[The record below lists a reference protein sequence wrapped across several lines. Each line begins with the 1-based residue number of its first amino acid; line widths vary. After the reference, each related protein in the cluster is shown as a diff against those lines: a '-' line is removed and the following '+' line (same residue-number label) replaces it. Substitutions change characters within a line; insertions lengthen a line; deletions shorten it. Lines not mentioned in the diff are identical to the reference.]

1 MTPSFDRFEATGL
14 TSLTPLLRGKGGGI
28 YILEFADAS
37 QYVGQAVNFVTR
49 MTTHLRGGGKH
60 HEPWRDVVAIS
71 VMNVP
76 LAELDDWERRVI
88 AGRRAAGVV
97 LRNKVFNF
105 GFLGPSALDDAVPVK
120 EQDHWA
126 TGGGDFEVGQY
137 VEAAGRPA
145 GPAPKLL
152 QAREAAALVHLDENT
167 SMSRTAM
174 VVRALALIISQVI
187 PEAPRL
193 EGDYWTLSDYPSTGG
208 GRFATLNVGGLELA
222 YFPRQSPFPDDEYG
236 PVDTVVL
243 NLPAGTIFRGPRPDL
258 GRYEFGPGEVAT
270 FPSGDP
276 CLARP
281 AHYSISDTDMI
292 EAFTLDL
299 ITLDWGI
306 TKTLRSFAI
315 DLMRAGNSRK
325 FTRYHSP
332 ELARRVYEE
341 VASRA

>member
-1 MTPSFDRFEATGL
+1 MSPSFDRFETAGL

-28 YILEFADAS
+28 YVLEFADAS

-49 MTTHLRGGGKH
+49 MTTHVRGGGKH
-60 HEPWRDVVAIS
+60 HQPWRDVVAIS

-76 LAELDDWERRVI
+76 LEELDVWERRVI
-88 AGRRAAGVV
+88 GARRAAGVV

-105 GFLGPSALDDAVPVK
+105 GFLGPSAFDDVVPVK
-120 EQDHWA
+120 EQVHWA

-137 VEAAGRPA
+137 VEAACRPA
-145 GPAPKLL
+145 GPVPKLL
-152 QAREAAALVHLDENT
+152 QSQDGAVRVHLDENT
-167 SMSRTAM
+167 SVSRAEM
-174 VVRALALIISQVI
+174 VVSALALIISQVI
-187 PEAPRL
+187 PEAHRL
-193 EGDYWTLSDYPSTGG
+193 EGDYWTLSDYPSTAG

-222 YFPRQSPFPDDEYG
+222 YFPRQSLEDEDG
-236 PVDTVVL
+236 PLDSVIL
-243 NLPAGTIFRGPRPDL
+243 NLPAGTILRGPRPNL
-258 GRYEFGPGEVAT
+258 GKDGLGPAELT
-270 FPSGDP
+270 RFPSGDP

-281 AHYSISDTDMI
+281 AHYRIADTDLI
-292 EAFTLDL
+292 QAPTLAL
-299 ITLDWGI
+299 LTQDWGI

-341 VASRA
+341 VASGG

>member
-1 MTPSFDRFEATGL
+1 MRPSFDRFETAGL

-28 YILEFADAS
+28 YVLEFADAS

-49 MTTHLRGGGKH
+49 MTTHVRGGGKH
-60 HEPWRDVVAIS
+60 HQPWRDVVAIS

-76 LAELDDWERRVI
+76 LDELDVWERRVI
-88 AGRRAAGVV
+88 AERRTAGVV

-105 GFLGPSALDDAVPVK
+105 GFLGPSAFDDVVPVK
-120 EQDHWA
+120 QQAHWA
-126 TGGGDFEVGQY
+126 TVGGDFEVGQY
-137 VEAAGRPA
+137 VEAADRPV
-145 GPAPKLL
+145 GPVPKLL
-152 QAREAAALVHLDENT
+152 QSRDGAVRFHLDENT
-167 SMSRTAM
+167 SVSRAEM
-174 VVRALALIISQVI
+174 VVSALALIISQVI

-193 EGDYWTLSDYPSTGG
+193 EGDYWTLSDYPSTAG

-243 NLPAGTIFRGPRPDL
+243 NLPAGTILRGPRPNL
-258 GRYEFGPGEVAT
+258 GQYELGPAEVASL
-270 FPSGDP
+270 PSGDP

-281 AHYSISDTDMI
+281 AHYSIADTDMI
-292 EAFTLDL
+292 EAVTLDL
-299 ITLDWGI
+299 LTFDWGV

-341 VASRA
+341 VASGG